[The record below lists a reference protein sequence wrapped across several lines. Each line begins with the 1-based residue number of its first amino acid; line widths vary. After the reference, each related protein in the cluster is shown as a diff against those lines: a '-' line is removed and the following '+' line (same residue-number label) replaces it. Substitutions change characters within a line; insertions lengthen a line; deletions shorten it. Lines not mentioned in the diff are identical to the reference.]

1 LRFFACGHFLPDHG
15 VGNPS
20 GHTAA
25 AAAVYGGLVA
35 MILRGMTDV
44 GRSSAP
50 SSPVFSLLSSFGL
63 EHLYRETIG
72 RISATQ
78 E

>member
-1 LRFFACGHFLPDHG
+1 MSDHNPTSATADLSVLAHLR
-15 VGNPS
+15 S
-20 GHTAA
+20 
-25 AAAVYGGLVA
+25 GLVNA
-35 MILRGMTDV
+35 AG
-44 GRSSAP
+44 SAP